1 MNDKDVDN
9 HEESP
14 FDHDAE
20 PLPLEEVQPEACPNC
35 GTELPGDTDL
45 VCMECG
51 YNLKDNRVEKT
62 RVGQA
67 EILQEVDVQEGFAS
81 QSWTRTLL
89 AISAVIAGVMVVC
102 YMIGLTQLF
111 DTQDGLFRN
120 NEGAFKL
127 DAPTIMNRLISSAKY
142 LVLSGM
148 IGGCVSGGAAMYAML
163 TDRRV
168 GDVGGLIGR
177 GLAIAMSIG
186 LLRLVPIPFAFVYDL
201 VYILGGAA
209 LAGLAIMMLFR
220 TSVRDAGVILG
231 ISAISLIILV
241 LGSRVIM
248 WVT

>member
-1 MNDKDVDN
+1 MDN

-14 FDHDAE
+14 FDHEAE
-20 PLPLEEVQPEACPNC
+20 PLPLEKVEPEACPNC
-35 GTELPGDTDL
+35 GTDLPGDTDL

-62 RVGQA
+62 RVGQT
-67 EILQEVDVQEGFAS
+67 EVDEEGEDVREGFAS
-81 QSWTRTLL
+81 RSWTRTLL
-89 AISAVIAGVMVVC
+89 VISAVIAGVMVVC
-102 YMIGLTQLF
+102 YMIGLMQLF

-120 NEGAFKL
+120 SEGAFKL
-127 DAPTIMNRLISSAKY
+127 DAPTVMNRLISSAKS

-168 GDVGGLIGR
+168 GDVGGLIAR
-177 GLAIAMSIG
+177 GLATAMLIG
-186 LLRLVPIPFAFVYDL
+186 LLRLIPIPFAFVYDL
-201 VYILGGAA
+201 VYILGGAM
-209 LAGLAIMMLFR
+209 LAGLVIMILFR
-220 TSVRDAGVILG
+220 TTIRDAGVILG